1 MAAAFLWMAVLW
13 FQARNDQNKMGSIF
27 YPETLAVM
35 AFAAA
40 WLVKGQVVLK
50 DRPRTAPVAH
60 PAVKLIPAT

>member
-1 MAAAFLWMAVLW
+1 MAVIWL
-13 FQARNDQNKMGSIF
+13 RYHSDQNEMASIF

-35 AFAAA
+35 AFATA

-60 PAVKLIPAT
+60 PAIKVIPAG